1 MLKLYIYFIKKF
13 NYSTFRVYNS
23 IKLQISSMNNLIKT
37 HQSLRKIET
46 LVENRTVYGAEF
58 AELNIYETYQ
68 KAEAVYLEFNFPILA
83 SMISGKKIMH
93 LENHKSFDFLPGESV
108 VLPSSKKMIID
119 FPEASLS
126 QPTQCLA
133 LGIDAQKIEETIHLY
148 QNLSEI
154 KGDEKL
160 LINLQK
166 ETCHLNNNPN
176 IDYLIQR
183 LMSTFI
189 NNIKAKDALLDI
201 MIKELIV
208 RLLQTK
214 AKMTL
219 LSETSS
225 LFDNNRM
232 AFIIKYIRRNFKEN
246 LSVDDLAKKACMSSS
261 NFYKKFKN
269 TFGETPTDYLNNER
283 IKFAK
288 KLIRTTNKKMVDV
301 ALQSGFNS
309 ASYFT
314 RIFKKNEG
322 ITPQKYRLSLT
333 T

>member
-1 MLKLYIYFIKKF
+1 MQNIL
-13 NYSTFRVYNS
+13 ST
-23 IKLQISSMNNLIKT
+23 
-37 HQSLRKIET
+37 HHSLRKIET
-46 LVENRTVYGAEF
+46 LVENRTVYGADF

-68 KAEAVYLEFNFPILA
+68 KAESIYLEFNFPILA

-93 LENHKSFDFLPGESV
+93 LENTSSFDFLPGESV
-108 VLPSSKKMIID
+108 VFPSNKKMIID
-119 FPEASLS
+119 FPEASQE

-133 LGIDAQKIEETIHLY
+133 LGIDAQKIEETINLY
-148 QNLSEI
+148 QNLTEI

-160 LINLQK
+160 LFELQK
-166 ETCHLNNNPN
+166 DACHLNNNPN
-176 IDYLIQR
+176 IEFLIQR
-183 LMSTFI
+183 LMGTFI
-189 NNIKAKDALLDI
+189 NNIKAKDTLLDI

-219 LSETSS
+219 LNETSS

-232 AFIIKYIRRNFKEN
+232 AFIIKYIRENFKEN
-246 LSVDDLAKKACMSSS
+246 LSVEDLANKACMSTS

-269 TFGETPTDYLNNER
+269 TFGETPVDYLNNER

-288 KLIRTTNKKMVDV
+288 KIIRTTNRKMADV
-301 ALQSGFNS
+301 AILSGFNS
-309 ASYFT
+309 SSYFT

-322 ITPQKYRLSLT
+322 ITPQQYRVSLAF
-333 T
+333 